1 MAQNLPKKLKKCTI
15 KIVDYLQQCDN
26 ILPDNLVFKWVFPIQ
41 INKSPGFDG
50 VGKTRSLHKP
60 LLHISNL
67 SIQKGVLPD
76 EPKIAREMSI
86 HKELKKLIQEI
97 IGQSQFF
104 HAFQKGII
112 FYV

>member
-1 MAQNLPKKLKKCTI
+1 MAQNLPKKLKKYTI

-26 ILPDNLVFKWVFPIQ
+26 ILPDNLVFTWAFPIQ

-86 HKELKKLIQEI
+86 HKELKKLI
-97 IGQSQFF
+97 
-104 HAFQKGII
+104 
-112 FYV
+112 